1 MGTRRDF
8 VSALKRELP
17 PALDK
22 LRQSNIAPVDLAQ
35 SAIGPGIGAFSRFGK
50 VLEADGSP
58 MTVRS
63 ALQIINQ
70 ELDAYFSDQDGDL
83 DRESRFC
90 VELYAQ
96 NAFNDIRFGEA
107 DVLARAK
114 NTSIEGLTERGVL
127 VARKGAVRLL
137 ARDEVSMTP
146 DAKAPVWLLTQQ
158 LAHAMDEG
166 GVSACA
172 QVAKDILEA
181 RRDDARALAYRLFT
195 IADKR
200 GWQAEAFSYNSLVS
214 AWPEVQDAVARM
226 REQTP
231 AMNTLFD

>member
-1 MGTRRDF
+1 
-8 VSALKRELP
+8 
-17 PALDK
+17 
-22 LRQSNIAPVDLAQ
+22 
-35 SAIGPGIGAFSRFGK
+35 
-50 VLEADGSP
+50 
-58 MTVRS
+58 
-63 ALQIINQ
+63 
-70 ELDAYFSDQDGDL
+70 
-83 DRESRFC
+83 
-90 VELYAQ
+90 
-96 NAFNDIRFGEA
+96 
-107 DVLARAK
+107 
-114 NTSIEGLTERGVL
+114 
-127 VARKGAVRLL
+127 
-137 ARDEVSMTP
+137 MTP